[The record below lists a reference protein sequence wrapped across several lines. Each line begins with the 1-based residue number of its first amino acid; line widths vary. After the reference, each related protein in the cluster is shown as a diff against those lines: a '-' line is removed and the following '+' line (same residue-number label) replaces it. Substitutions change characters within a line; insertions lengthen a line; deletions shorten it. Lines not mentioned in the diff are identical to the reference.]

1 MNREALSLSLSLII
15 TPFLV
20 FAAGTALAQT
30 EPLPAPTPP
39 PPVAEPS
46 PAPAATVVEP
56 APTPGAKA
64 VAEKLAL
71 PDWLSRVE
79 FGGIAFL
86 NYRFEL
92 TDGQDSFNTFD
103 LSRMYFFAIVKPADH
118 VKFRMTIDSP
128 NREAT
133 TTVKD
138 GVTTVNKDAGRFDV
152 VLKHAYGELYD
163 VPVKGLSVKFGMHDL
178 PWIPFEEKIWTYRFQ
193 GPVFVDREGY
203 LSSTDLGVGVS
214 YVRPSKWVEGHV
226 SLVNGETWSKPEV
239 SRHKDVHGR
248 LTVRPLA
255 SDRLLSGLAV
265 NLFGSA
271 GAYAGGDNQSRHR
284 LIPQLAF
291 EHKHAAIAAGYFRAW
306 DPPGKLVAKHPS
318 LASSTDAVVTAQGG
332 SAFGWLDFGLFGV
345 AEGLRVMARVEWLD
359 PDTNLAS
366 TGHTRE
372 IVGVG
377 YRLNKYVQVLLNG
390 ELVQYQANARVAA
403 DESRI
408 FFHAAVGF

>member
-1 MNREALSLSLSLII
+1 MKREVLRLI
-15 TPFLV
+15 TTSVLV

-30 EPLPAPTPP
+30 EP
-39 PPVAEPS
+39 S
-46 PAPAATVVEP
+46 PAPAPTATVADRAP
-56 APTPGAKA
+56 AAKA
-64 VAEKLAL
+64 KAEAEKPPL

-79 FGGIAFL
+79 IGGIAFL

-203 LSSTDLGVGVS
+203 LSSTDLGVGVG
-214 YVRPSKWVEGHV
+214 YVLPSKWVEGHV

-239 SRHKDVHGR
+239 SKHKDVHGR

-255 SDRLLSGLAV
+255 SHPLLSGLAL

-271 GAYAGGDNQSRHR
+271 GAYEGGDNRDRDR

-291 EHKHAAIAAGYFRAW
+291 EHKHAAVAAEYLRAW
-306 DPPGKLVAKHPS
+306 DPPGKLVSKHPS
-318 LASSTDAVVTAQGG
+318 LANSTDAVVTAQGW

-345 AEGLRVMARVEWLD
+345 AEGLRVMGRVERLD

-366 TGHTRE
+366 NGHTRE

-377 YRLNKYVQVLLNG
+377 YRLNKYVQALVDA
-390 ELVQYQANARVAA
+390 EFVQYEANAAA
-403 DESRI
+403 AANERRI
-408 FFHAAVGF
+408 FVHTAIGF